1 MLHKSNKSN
10 AIMDLVPR
18 DIYDFIILIN
28 GFSSAE
34 SFAEMIFNL
43 IYSTSIVNLII
54 QSLGNII
61 ADSCDVT

>member
-1 MLHKSNKSN
+1 MLYKSNKSN
-10 AIMDLVPR
+10 AIIDLVPR

-28 GFSSAE
+28 GFASAE

>member
-1 MLHKSNKSN
+1 MLYKSNKSN
-10 AIMDLVPR
+10 AIIYLVPR
-18 DIYDFIILIN
+18 DIYDLIILIN
-28 GFSSAE
+28 GFTSAE